1 MSANDLRVAEIM
13 ARVAESLGHAATTD
27 EALRTITSCARETI
41 PGVDFA
47 SISVRYRDGHLETLA
62 PTDEIITQIDALQYE
77 FREGPCYDAAST
89 EEVVSTADIASDPRW
104 PTYGPAAAAL
114 GVRSQL
120 AVRFYETTQS
130 CGGLNLYSAGC
141 QALTNQVGL
150 AQVFAKHAAIAMGHT
165 YTVEG
170 LNTALAGRKAIG
182 QAIGIVMERYGL
194 DEDHAFEFLMRMSQ
208 TGNIK
213 LRKVAA
219 EVVKQTNRSATDEG
233 NALP

>member
-1 MSANDLRVAEIM
+1 MSANDLRVASIM
-13 ARVAESLGHAATTD
+13 ASVAESLG
-27 EALRTITSCARETI
+27 EAGTIEQTLSTITRCARETI

-47 SISVRYRDGHLETLA
+47 SITVRYRDGRLETLA
-62 PTDEIITQIDALQYE
+62 PTDEITAKIDSLQYE
-77 FREGPCYDAAST
+77 FREGPCYDVASS
-89 EEVVSTADIASDPRW
+89 EQAVSTADIGKDARW

-120 AVRFYETTQS
+120 AVRFYETPQS
-130 CGGLNLYSAGC
+130 RGAMNLYSAG
-141 QALTNQVGL
+141 ARVLTERVGL

-170 LNTALAGRKAIG
+170 LNTALAGRKSIG

-208 TGNIK
+208 TANIK
-213 LRKVAA
+213 LRRVAA
-219 EVVKQTNRSATDEG
+219 EVVKQANRSAAD
-233 NALP
+233 